1 MTVQDIADAIEA
13 FAPLPLQEDYDNA
26 GLQVGDRRHTVN
38 AVMLCLDV
46 TPEVLDEAIRRKCD
60 MIVSH
65 HPLIFRAEKPH
76 RRR

>member
-1 MTVQDIADAIEA
+1 MR
-13 FAPLPLQEDYDNA
+13 
-26 GLQVGDRRHTVN
+26 LQVGDRRHTVN